1 MGCEVMSQIN
11 AVDQSAHQEI
21 FPQILTD
28 LCNCRPKC
36 MKVWGLRH
44 GILCILNSIPHT
56 PPSLARIFGY
66 LEKIRMKKNSNIK
79 NIELKDSA
87 EDKKHL
93 QGDEA
98 TLDLPDVGDIPG
110 QENRKKTSVT
120 SPSSDTTIS
129 SADEEGNDIFDDE
142 EDIVTDKKTNVGSLE
157 RKLLDDAYDPISS
170 DSEPIDQI
178 SLDDKDNE
186 GEMLNEDSMDKDLFG
201 KDLDTDI
208 EEEEDEE

>member
-1 MGCEVMSQIN
+1 
-11 AVDQSAHQEI
+11 
-21 FPQILTD
+21 
-28 LCNCRPKC
+28 
-36 MKVWGLRH
+36 
-44 GILCILNSIPHT
+44 
-56 PPSLARIFGY
+56 
-66 LEKIRMKKNSNIK
+66 MKKSNIK
-79 NIELKDSA
+79 KIELKDSA

-98 TLDLPDVGDIPG
+98 TLDLPDVNDIPG
-110 QENRKKTSVT
+110 ETSRKKTSVT

-129 SADEEGNDIFDDE
+129 SADEEGNDILDDDE
-142 EDIVTDKKTNVGSLE
+142 DIITDKKTNVGSLE
-157 RKLLDDAYDPISS
+157 RKLLDEAYDPVST
-170 DSEPIDQI
+170 DGEPIDQL

>member
-1 MGCEVMSQIN
+1 
-11 AVDQSAHQEI
+11 
-21 FPQILTD
+21 
-28 LCNCRPKC
+28 
-36 MKVWGLRH
+36 MK
-44 GILCILNSIPHT
+44 
-56 PPSLARIFGY
+56 
-66 LEKIRMKKNSNIK
+66 KKKNSNIK

-110 QENRKKTSVT
+110 QENRKKTSAT

-129 SADEEGNDIFDDE
+129 SADEEGNDILDDE
-142 EDIVTDKKTNVGSLE
+142 EDIVPDKKTNVGSLE